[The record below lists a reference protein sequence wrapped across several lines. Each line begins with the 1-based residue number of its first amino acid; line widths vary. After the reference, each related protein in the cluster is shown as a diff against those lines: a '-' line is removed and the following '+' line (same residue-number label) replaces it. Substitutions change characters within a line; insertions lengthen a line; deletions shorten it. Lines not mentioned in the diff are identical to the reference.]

1 MAYLGNAPVVGDSTN
16 SFRLLDDIASFT
28 LTFDATDTAVVSIA
42 NDTLSFRN
50 HRFVTGQKVTY
61 TDGGGTAI
69 GGLTDG
75 TSYFII
81 KVDQNTIKLATNAS
95 NAASSTAINLTS
107 GAAGGSHTLNVKFD
121 GVNTKFKATFNNGK
135 KAKISRAAQLSLSI
149 NGVVQQPQDSSSPSV
164 GYGVEADS
172 TIVFSTA
179 PVATDVVFGS
189 FIGEVAA
196 SFDLEDNTVDN
207 FTGDGS
213 TTIFNLSKEVPSSQ
227 DVLVTIDGVTQYP
240 SDGSTTRS
248 YSVVDQALTFVSA
261 PADGTAI
268 QARHIG
274 FAGATTS
281 AVTGL
286 YGRTGNVALISTDD
300 ISVQNVSGVGAT
312 FTGNVNIEGVLTYE
326 DVTNVDSIGIITARA
341 GVLVG
346 SGITLSKDGDVF
358 FTGIATGN
366 GSGLTA
372 LNASNISSGT
382 VPTARLGSGTASSST
397 FLRGD
402 STFQTVNT
410 DLVSDTSPQLGGDLD
425 TNDHNILLD
434 DDHQIKF
441 GDDTDMNIRHTGSYG
456 ILENSTGALYLRSSS
471 FVEMR
476 GNNNETFL
484 KGIEDGAVEL
494 YYDNS
499 KKFETTTSGCSVT
512 GSLTAGSLN
521 LGSGDL
527 TLTGNINISDSSG
540 GGNNR
545 LIFGIGDDLQIWHD
559 GSDSYIADEGT
570 GALKILSNLFRVN
583 NAANN
588 EAMIKAEE
596 NGAVT
601 LSHNGSEKFETKST
615 GVEITGTLET
625 TSGGINAGG
634 NISLN
639 DNVKLKCGTSD
650 DLQIDHSGTNSQIYH
665 DGTGHLYIGT
675 QGSGEELYLFANDNV
690 RIQTAGNEDAIKC
703 NKDGAVYLYNDNAL
717 KFFTTA
723 DGIQVKNEN
732 LLRFKKETSTSGEVT
747 AIQFEKDNPT
757 NIVGRIRYDNGQ
769 THYNTTSDYRLK
781 ENNVAITD
789 GITRISQLKPYRF
802 NFKVDPSKTV
812 DGFFA
817 HEVSSVVPEA
827 ISGEKDAVRDV
838 LYNAQDIMDGTLPDG
853 KSVGDVK
860 ESGVIDAQE
869 IDQAKLVPLLVAAVQ
884 ELIAEVEKL
893 KSS

>member
-121 GVNTKFKATFNNGK
+121 GVNTKFKATHTNGK
-135 KAKISRAAQLSLSI
+135 KASISRAGQISLSI
-149 NGVVQQPQDSSSPSV
+149 NGVIQQPQDSSSPSV

-179 PVATDVVFGS
+179 PVATDVVFGT
-189 FIGEVAA
+189 FIGETAA
-196 SFDLEDNTVDN
+196 SFDIEDNTVDN

-213 TTIFNLSKEVPSSQ
+213 ATSFNLSKEVPSSQ

-281 AVTGL
+281 AVTGF
-286 YGRTGNVALISTDD
+286 YGRTGNAALISTDD
-300 ISVQNVSGVGAT
+300 ISVQNISGVGAT
-312 FTGNVNIEGVLTYE
+312 FTSNVNIEGVLTYE

-410 DLVSDTSPQLGGDLD
+410 DLVSDTSPQLGGDLASNG
-425 TNDHNILLD
+425 NDIVMADNDKIKVGTGGDLEIF
-434 DDHQIKF
+434 HQGF
-441 GDDTDMNIRHTGSYG
+441 
-456 ILENSTGALYLRSSS
+456 NSKIADVGTGALILSGSTVKIENGASS
-471 FVEMR
+471 
-476 GNNNETFL
+476 ETQAVFT
-484 KGIEDGAVEL
+484 ENGAVDL
-494 YYDNS
+494 YYDNVKTFS
-499 KKFETTTSGCSVT
+499 TISNGVQIEGTEGAAGILQFYADQGDDNGDKWRFVAETDGI
-512 GSLTAGSLN
+512 LN
-521 LGSGDL
+521 LQDYGSGSWYNNIRF
-527 TLTGNINISDSSG
+527 TGNTGGVILYQNNDAKFQTQSDGVRIEDGGRLYFQNDSENASSA
-540 GGNNR
+540 
-545 LIFGIGDDLQIWHD
+545 I
-559 GSDSYIADEGT
+559 Y
-570 GALKILSNLFRVN
+570 
-583 NAANN
+583 
-588 EAMIKAEE
+588 
-596 NGAVT
+596 
-601 LSHNGSEKFETKST
+601 NGSGS
-615 GVEITGTLET
+615 
-625 TSGGINAGG
+625 
-634 NISLN
+634 
-639 DNVKLKCGTSD
+639 GTSD
-650 DLQIDHSGTNSQIYH
+650 LQFRTNGAHRATLNYDGHFEPALNNTYDLGTTSYRWRDIYTNDLNLSNEGGANDV
-665 DGTGHLYIGT
+665 DGTWGDYTIQEGENDLFLINNR
-675 QGSGEELYLFANDNV
+675 SGKKY
-690 RIQTAGNEDAIKC
+690 
-703 NKDGAVYLYNDNAL
+703 
-717 KFFTTA
+717 KF
-723 DGIQVKNEN
+723 N
-732 LLRFKKETSTSGEVT
+732 LT
-747 AIQFEKDNPT
+747 
-757 NIVGRIRYDNGQ
+757 
-769 THYNTTSDYRLK
+769 
-781 ENNVAITD
+781 
-789 GITRISQLKPYRF
+789 
-802 NFKVDPSKTV
+802 
-812 DGFFA
+812 
-817 HEVSSVVPEA
+817 EVS
-827 ISGEKDAVRDV
+827 
-838 LYNAQDIMDGTLPDG
+838 
-853 KSVGDVK
+853 
-860 ESGVIDAQE
+860 
-869 IDQAKLVPLLVAAVQ
+869 
-884 ELIAEVEKL
+884 
-893 KSS
+893 

>member
-1 MAYLGNAPVVGDSTN
+1 MAYLGNQPVVGDSTN
-16 SFRLLDDIASFT
+16 SFKTLDDIASFT
-28 LTFDATDTAVVSIA
+28 ATFDATSSDVVSIA
-42 NDTLSFRN
+42 NDTLTFNN

-196 SFDLEDNTVDN
+196 SFDIEDNTVDN

-281 AVTGL
+281 AVTGF
-286 YGRTGNVALISTDD
+286 YGRTGNAALINTDD
-300 ISVQNVSGVGAT
+300 ISVQNISGVGAT
-312 FTGNVNIEGVLTYE
+312 FTSNVNIEGVLTYE
-326 DVTNVDSIGIITARA
+326 DVTNVDSVGLITARS
-341 GVLVG
+341 GISVSGGDIKVG
-346 SGITLSKDGDVF
+346 SATTLSQDNIF
-358 FTGIATGN
+358 TTGIVTATTFSGAFS
-366 GSGLTA
+366 GSGANITA

-410 DLVSDTSPQLGGDLD
+410 DLVSDTSPQLGGDLES
-425 TNDHNILLD
+425 NGN
-434 DDHQIKF
+434 QIKIADNDQIRIGTGNDLTIFHESSTNFNVIRQNNALSTKWLAGSDTVARFMTNGAVELYYDNTKMLETYSNGVKLPQGVNSHLWLTDGGKAMF
-441 GDDTDMNIRHTGSYG
+441 GTGTDLSIYHDG
-456 ILENSTGALYLRSSS
+456 SSS
-471 FVEMR
+471 FI
-476 GNNNETFL
+476 NNTGELFIRSNGSALFL
-484 KGIEDGAVEL
+484 QAASSENAVKILPNAAVEL

-499 KKFETTTSGCSVT
+499 KKFETTTSGATIS
-512 GSLTAGSLN
+512 GSLTAT
-521 LGSGDL
+521 D
-527 TLTGNINISDSSG
+527 
-540 GGNNR
+540 
-545 LIFGIGDDLQIWHD
+545 
-559 GSDSYIADEGT
+559 
-570 GALKILSNLFRVN
+570 
-583 NAANN
+583 
-588 EAMIKAEE
+588 
-596 NGAVT
+596 
-601 LSHNGSEKFETKST
+601 
-615 GVEITGTLET
+615 
-625 TSGGINAGG
+625 
-634 NISLN
+634 
-639 DNVKLKCGTSD
+639 
-650 DLQIDHSGTNSQIYH
+650 
-665 DGTGHLYIGT
+665 HLYVGHGDYI
-675 QGSGEELYLFANDNV
+675 YF
-690 RIQTAGNEDAIKC
+690 
-703 NKDGAVYLYNDNAL
+703 
-717 KFFTTA
+717 
-723 DGIQVKNEN
+723 
-732 LLRFKKETSTSGEVT
+732 TSTSGFSPRIGN
-747 AIQFEKDNPT
+747 ADGGAGT
-757 NIVGRIRYDNGQ
+757 NMTFHTNNVQRMILQDNG
-769 THYNTTSDYRLK
+769 TLRPSSNNSYDLGTTGDRWR
-781 ENNVAITD
+781 NVYTND
-789 GITRISQLKPYRF
+789 LNLSNEG
-802 NFKVDPSKTV
+802 SKNDV
-812 DGFFA
+812 DGTWGDYTIQEGESDLFLINNRSGKKYKFNLT
-817 HEVSSVVPEA
+817 EVS
-827 ISGEKDAVRDV
+827 
-838 LYNAQDIMDGTLPDG
+838 
-853 KSVGDVK
+853 
-860 ESGVIDAQE
+860 
-869 IDQAKLVPLLVAAVQ
+869 
-884 ELIAEVEKL
+884 
-893 KSS
+893 